1 MIANVIKQQFVESR
15 DWPFGSVLSMVLTAA
30 AVLVVL
36 LGAKFGQQAGR

>member
-1 MIANVIKQQFVESR
+1 VIKQQFVESR

-36 LGAKFGQQAGR
+36 LGAKFGQQLGHSR